1 MRRES
6 FRPAA
11 RGITLIDV
19 AVVMAAIGILAAV
32 SAPRFFDD
40 RTFLERG
47 YFEELSAALKY
58 AQKIAVASG
67 CPVRV
72 RIDAGGYEARRE
84 VDEQAACGA
93 GSGLAGTG
101 VRLTD
106 GSLLAGTSPLGVSA
120 SPLTLVF
127 DALGRPNIPTD
138 QSVKV
143 GAFELTVR
151 ADNGFVEIP

>member
-1 MRRES
+1 MRRET
-6 FRPAA
+6 FRPSV

-72 RIDAGGYEARRE
+72 RIDASGYEARRD
-84 VDEQAACGA
+84 VDEQNACNVGTGP
-93 GSGLAGTG
+93 GSNG

-106 GSLLAGTSPLGVSA
+106 GSLLSGTSPLGVSA
-120 SPLTLVF
+120 SPATLVF
-127 DALGRPNIPTD
+127 DALGRPNAATD
-138 QSVKV
+138 QSISV
-143 GAFELTVR
+143 GSFGLTVR
-151 ADNGFVEIP
+151 ADNGSVEIR

>member
-1 MRRES
+1 
-6 FRPAA
+6 
-11 RGITLIDV
+11 LIDV

-67 CPVRV
+67 CPVLV
-72 RIDAGGYEARRE
+72 RIDASGYEARR
-84 VDEQAACGA
+84 DIDA
-93 GSGLAGTG
+93 GERCDVGNELSGGG

-106 GSLLAGTSPLGVSA
+106 GRLLSGASPLGVAA
-120 SPLTLVF
+120 SPAVTMVF
-127 DALGRPNIPTD
+127 DAFGRPNLAAD
-138 QSVKV
+138 QSISV
-143 GAFELTVR
+143 GSFELTVR
-151 ADNGFVEIP
+151 ADNGFVQLP

>member
-6 FRPAA
+6 FGPSP

-47 YFEELSAALKY
+47 YFEELSAALNY
-58 AQKIAVASG
+58 AQKIAIASG

-84 VDEQAACGA
+84 LDEQNACGSN
-93 GSGLAGTG
+93 GNG

-106 GSLLAGTSPLGVSA
+106 GTLLAGTSPLGVSA
-120 SPLTLVF
+120 SPPATLVF
-127 DALGRPNIPTD
+127 DALGRPNVATD
-138 QSVKV
+138 QSIRV
-143 GAFELTVR
+143 GAFELIVR
-151 ADNGFVEIP
+151 ANNDFVETP